1 MISFFTLL
9 LIFSSWTQI
18 KVYGVVFTR
27 FAGVWSA
34 QSFRRGLAR
43 SCCAAMCAHSDA
55 NNALLSPQPAKSV
68 TCAPALVCPM
78 ALARPLAQL
87 CNNKSLQPV
96 LDPFCRHKWA
106 GLGLTHLANR
116 KRCWFVPHFILQRIQ
131 TELLILSGSDLCCFQ
146 NIKLQKTA
154 HELVKSRLTLGS
166 PSCSVVG
173 YHDENFIE
181 MARSDNTRLP
191 KDPRVTEPFP

>member
-18 KVYGVVFTR
+18 KVYGIVFTR

-34 QSFRRGLAR
+34 QSFCRGLAR

-96 LDPFCRHKWA
+96 PNPFCRHKWA

-116 KRCWFVPHFILQRIQ
+116 KRCWLVPLFFAKDPSRIVDI
-131 TELLILSGSDLCCFQ
+131 EWLWFMLFS
-146 NIKLQKTA
+146 KYKTA
-154 HELVKSRLTLGS
+154 
-166 PSCSVVG
+166 
-173 YHDENFIE
+173 
-181 MARSDNTRLP
+181 
-191 KDPRVTEPFP
+191 KDCPRTGQEQAYTGIT